1 MSSTDL
7 SRFADLPL
15 EIRLRIW
22 RNMIDGNLNPPRAII
37 GDLLWEPRT
46 IGALGANHESCA
58 EALRHR
64 PDLETFK
71 YTLANAPWTT
81 GAGRREKVWFSTEAD
96 VFVIDPIRKFT
107 LGKWEIPTLK
117 YAIRTIAIPQSKFGI
132 SNHSL
137 HCAQHLFQ
145 LNDAGN
151 FKRLKT
157 LVIVRDDPAQ
167 EVTPHLD
174 ILNPAIRAAHDD
186 IRVLID
192 PTPLSQVEMDA
203 FGYTVG
209 WYNSFISIIRQ
220 QKGPNWELP
229 EIKWG
234 CLVRR

>member
-1 MSSTDL
+1 MPSTDL
-7 SRFADLPL
+7 SRFANLPT
-15 EIRLRIW
+15 EIRLQIW
-22 RNMIDGNLNPPRAII
+22 RAMVDRDLSPPRAII
-37 GDLLWEPRT
+37 GDMQWKTEA
-46 IGALGANHESCA
+46 IGALGVNKESCA

-71 YTLANAPWTT
+71 YTLANVPWPT
-81 GAGRREKVWFSTEAD
+81 GAGRREKVWLSTEAD

-137 HCAQHLFQ
+137 HCAQHLSQ
-145 LNDAGN
+145 LNDARN

-157 LVIVRDDPAQ
+157 LVILRDDPAQ
-167 EVTPHLD
+167 EVTPHLV
-174 ILNPAIRAAHDD
+174 ILDPAIRSASDD
-186 IRVLID
+186 IRVSVD

-203 FGYTVG
+203 FGYDVQ
-209 WYNSFISIIRQ
+209 WYNSFASIIRQ

-234 CLVRR
+234 CLVRH

>member
-7 SRFADLPL
+7 SRFADLPP

-22 RNMIDGNLNPPRAII
+22 RNMIDGDLSPPRAII
-37 GDLLWEPRT
+37 GDVLWEPRA
-46 IGALGANHESCA
+46 IGTLGANHESCA

-71 YTLANAPWTT
+71 YTLANAPLTT

-96 VFVIDPIRKFT
+96 VFVIGPIRKFT

-117 YAIRTIAIPQSKFGI
+117 YAIQTIAIPQSKFGI

-137 HCAQHLFQ
+137 HCAQHLSQ
-145 LNDAGN
+145 LNDARN

-157 LVIVRDDPAQ
+157 LVILRDDLAQ

-174 ILNPAIRAAHDD
+174 ILNPAIRPAHDD
-186 IRVLID
+186 IRVSID
-192 PTPLSQVEMDA
+192 PTPLSQAEMDA
-203 FGYTVG
+203 FGYTFH
-209 WYNSFISIIRQ
+209 WYNSFISIVRQ
-220 QKGPNWELP
+220 QKGPDWELP

>member
-1 MSSTDL
+1 MSPTDL

-22 RNMIDGNLNPPRAII
+22 RSIIEGDLSPPRRSSATCC
-37 GDLLWEPRT
+37 GSLEPSELSEF
-46 IGALGANHESCA
+46 GNVQVYPGEC
-58 EALRHR
+58 
-64 PDLETFK
+64 
-71 YTLANAPWTT
+71 PWHT
-81 GAGRREKVWFSTEAD
+81 GAGRRKKVWFSTEAD

-107 LGKWEIPTLK
+107 LGRWEIPTLK

-137 HCAQHLFQ
+137 HCALHLSQ
-145 LNDAGN
+145 LNDARN

-157 LVIVRDDPAQ
+157 LVILRDDPAQ
-167 EVTPHLD
+167 EVTPHLV
-174 ILNPAIRAAHDD
+174 ILDPAIRSTSDN
-186 IRVLID
+186 IRVSID

-203 FGYTVG
+203 FGYTVP

-220 QKGPNWELP
+220 KKGPNWELP

-234 CLVRR
+234 CLVRH

>member
-1 MSSTDL
+1 MSSTNF
-7 SRFADLPL
+7 SSFANLPP

-22 RNMIDGNLNPPRAII
+22 RNMIDSDLSPPRAII
-37 GDLLWEPRT
+37 GDVLWEPRAIET
-46 IGALGANHESCA
+46 LGANHEPCA
-58 EALRHR
+58 EALRHH

-81 GAGRREKVWFSTEAD
+81 GAGRRKKVWFSTEAD

-107 LGKWEIPTLK
+107 LG
-117 YAIRTIAIPQSKFGI
+117 
-132 SNHSL
+132 NL
-137 HCAQHLFQ
+137 HCAQHLSQ
-145 LNDAGN
+145 LNDARN

-157 LVIVRDDPAQ
+157 LVILRDDPAQ

-174 ILNPAIRAAHDD
+174 TLNPAIRPAHDD
-186 IRVLID
+186 IRVSID
-192 PTPLSQVEMDA
+192 PTPLSQAEMDA
-203 FGYTVG
+203 FGYTFQ
-209 WYNSFISIIRQ
+209 WHNSFISIIRQ

>member
-7 SRFADLPL
+7 SGFADLPP

-22 RNMIDGNLNPPRAII
+22 RTMIDGDLSPPRAII
-37 GDLLWEPRT
+37 GDTLWEPRT
-46 IGALGANHESCA
+46 IGALAVNHESCA

-71 YTLANAPWTT
+71 YTLANAPWHT
-81 GAGRREKVWFSTEAD
+81 GAGRREKVWLSTEAD

-117 YAIRTIAIPQSKFGI
+117 YAIRTIAIPQSKFGT

-137 HCAQHLFQ
+137 HCAQHLSQ
-145 LNDAGN
+145 LNDARN

-157 LVIVRDDPAQ
+157 LVILRDDPAQ
-167 EVTPHLD
+167 EVIPHLV
-174 ILNPAIRAAHDD
+174 ILDPAIRSASDD
-186 IRVLID
+186 IRVSID

-203 FGYTVG
+203 FGYDIQ
-209 WYNSFISIIRQ
+209 WYNSFIFIIRQ
-220 QKGPNWELP
+220 QKGSNWELP

-234 CLVRR
+234 CLVRN